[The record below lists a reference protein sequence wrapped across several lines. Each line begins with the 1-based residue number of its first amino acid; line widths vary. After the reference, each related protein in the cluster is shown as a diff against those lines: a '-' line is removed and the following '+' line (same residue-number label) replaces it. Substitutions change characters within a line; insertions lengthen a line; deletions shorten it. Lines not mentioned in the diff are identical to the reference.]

1 MIENMK
7 LTKEQKQ
14 EIRNILRKNEPGNPF
29 DMVSAALRLGR
40 KFNTKFHGEIAG
52 MIASAN

>member
-1 MIENMK
+1 MK

-52 MIASAN
+52 MIAAAN